1 MSTVIRQP
9 AASRLGRPSKKARAV
24 LGTCIALVIVA
35 VMLFPLYWMLDA
47 SFLSPQELVSTT
59 PTWFPL
65 HGTLAGYRSVLTSQG
80 GHLMVSL
87 VVSLGTVAVSLAI
100 AAPAAYG
107 MAKLRVPGRRLLLF
121 ALLVAQMIPGIVMA
135 NSFYIAANSLGLIN
149 SPIALILADS
159 TLAVPFATLILHSFL
174 RGIPD
179 ELVEAAAIDGASRL
193 RTFVSVILPV
203 ARNGI
208 VTAGLFSFLF
218 AWADF
223 LFAVTLTTQDN
234 HAPITVGIYRFIG
247 ANVNQWNS
255 VMATGVIASIP
266 AALLLIVAQRYVAAG
281 IGSGATKD

>member
-1 MSTVIRQP
+1 MTKSWKRAFLTCTGIVI
-9 AASRLGRPSKKARAV
+9 L
-24 LGTCIALVIVA
+24 A

-47 SFLSPQELVSTT
+47 SFLKPEQLVSTT

-65 HGTLAGYRSVLTSQG
+65 HGTLAGYRNVFGSQG
-80 GHLMVSL
+80 GHLFISL
-87 VVSLGTVAVSLAI
+87 IVSLGTVVVTLLI

-135 NSFYIAANSLGLIN
+135 NSFYIAANSLGLLN
-149 SPIALILADS
+149 SPLALILADS

-174 RGIPD
+174 RGVPD
-179 ELVEAAAIDGASRL
+179 ELGEAAAIDGASRV
-193 RTFVSVILPV
+193 RTFISVILPV
-203 ARNGI
+203 ARNALI
-208 VTAGLFSFLF
+208 TAGLFSFLF

-234 HAPITVGIYRFIG
+234 HAPVTVGIYRFIG
-247 ANVNQWNS
+247 ANLTDWNS

-266 AALLLIVAQRYVAAG
+266 AALLLIIAQRYVAAG
-281 IGSGATKD
+281 IGSAATKE

>member
-1 MSTVIRQP
+1 MSAISRQAP
-9 AASRLGRPSKKARAV
+9 AARRGRASRRARRAMGTAV
-24 LGTCIALVIVA
+24 GIAIVA

-47 SFLSPQELVSTT
+47 SFLDPDQLVSSS

-65 HGTLAGYRSVLTSQG
+65 HGTLAGYRDVLGSQG
-80 GHLMVSL
+80 GHLLVSL
-87 VVSLGTVAVSLAI
+87 IVSLGVVVVTLLI

-107 MAKLRVPGRRLLLF
+107 MAKLRVPGRRALLF

-135 NSFYIAANSLGLIN
+135 NSFYVAANSLGLLN

-174 RGIPD
+174 RGVPD
-179 ELVEAAAIDGASRL
+179 ELAEAAAIDGAGRL

-203 ARNGI
+203 ARNAVI
-208 VTAGLFSFLF
+208 TAGLFSFLF

-223 LFAVTLTTQDN
+223 LFAVTLTTQDD
-234 HAPITVGIYRFIG
+234 HAPITVGIYRYIG
-247 ANVNQWNS
+247 ANLTDWNS

-266 AALLLIVAQRYVAAG
+266 AALLLIIAQRYVAAG
-281 IGSGATKD
+281 IGSAATKD

>member
-1 MSTVIRQP
+1 MNV
-9 AASRLGRPSKKARAV
+9 SKRARRIA
-24 LGTCIALVIVA
+24 GTGVGLVIVA

-47 SFLSPQELVSTT
+47 SFLNSTELVSTT

-65 HGTLAGYRSVLTSQG
+65 HGTLAGYRDVLSSQG
-80 GHLMVSL
+80 GHLLTSL
-87 VVSLGTVAVSLAI
+87 IVSLGTVVVTLLI

-135 NSFYIAANSLGLIN
+135 DSFYVAANDLNLLN
-149 SPIALILADS
+149 SPFALILADS

-174 RGIPD
+174 RGVPD
-179 ELVEAAAIDGASRL
+179 ELSEAAAIDGASRL

-203 ARNGI
+203 ARNAMI
-208 VTAGLFSFLF
+208 TSGLFAFLF

-223 LFAVTLTTQDN
+223 LFAVTLTTQDD
-234 HAPITVGIYRFIG
+234 HAPITVGIYRYIG
-247 ANVNQWNS
+247 ANLTDWNS

-266 AALLLIVAQRYVAAG
+266 AALLLIIAQRYVAAG
-281 IGSGATKD
+281 IGSAATKD